1 MNRAYDSLICKQFYG
16 NLTAQAY
23 PDIEPFLV
31 DVQEVCMLDT
41 AAILKKRDEEAIPH
55 LEQYAPVWL
64 VDEKIVPDDESVIF
78 NVVFQ
83 HNLYGWVR
91 RRYEYDGFANVLYD
105 LGEIMIAEEEA
116 LTLQS
121 QHQPYIDLTIN
132 DSINA
137 YGG

>member
-1 MNRAYDSLICKQFYG
+1 M
-16 NLTAQAY
+16 
-23 PDIEPFLV
+23 
-31 DVQEVCMLDT
+31 DT
-41 AAILKKRDEEAIPH
+41 VIILNKRDAETIPH

-64 VDEKIVPDDESVIF
+64 IEEKIVPDDESVIF

-83 HNLYGWVR
+83 HNVYGWVK

-121 QHQPYIDLTIN
+121 QHQPYINLTIN
-132 DSINA
+132 DSVNA